1 MIMTIRMILL
11 LVLLAGCA
19 PSGSSVRAGGETA
32 KAEGTDFGNVTFPAP
47 VSERN
52 ALYLGLKDAAE
63 PFRVCQVR
71 ARLVVVEIFDMYCI
85 YCQRAAPEVNR
96 FYRMVERSGLGDR
109 IKVVGVGRRNSNIE
123 VDVYRERYEVEFPL
137 FPDPGLSVTRS
148 LGAGD
153 KGTPHFLVL
162 DLQDPGKAVV
172 VDTSVGA
179 FGNPETFLDRI
190 RKHIEKEE
198 E

>member
-1 MIMTIRMILL
+1 MTIRWILFL
-11 LVLLAGCA
+11 ALLAGCA
-19 PSGSSVRAGGETA
+19 PSGASVRAGGETA
-32 KAEGTDFGNVTFPAP
+32 KKAERSDYGKVTFPAP

-63 PFRVCQVR
+63 PFQVCQVK
-71 ARLVVVEIFDMYCI
+71 AGLVVVEIFDMYCI

-96 FYRMVERSGLGDR
+96 FYGMLERSGMGDR
-109 IKVVGVGRRNSNIE
+109 IKVVGVGRRNSDIE
-123 VDVYRERYEVEFPL
+123 VDVFRERYEVEFPL
-137 FPDPGLSVTRS
+137 FPDPDLSVTRS
-148 LGAGD
+148 MGAGD